1 MTDVATMTDYAYVAQ
16 AIRYLDDHAHEQ
28 PSLEELATHLHLSPF
43 YLQRMFKRWAG
54 ISPKRFV
61 QVLTL
66 QHAKQVLA
74 ESKSML
80 HTTYEV
86 GLSSTSRLHDLFV
99 KIEAMTPAEY
109 KRLGAGLQI
118 EYGFHQTPFGECLL
132 AVTTRGVCA
141 LLFVVDDDRTAVVET
156 LGEKWPNA
164 QLIENRNK
172 TRLVAEQIF
181 DPASQNGREPIP
193 LLLKGTNFQVKVW
206 EALLRIPPTAVAS
219 YGDIAQMIGKPK
231 ASRAVGSAI
240 GRNAIGYLIP
250 CHRVIRQSG
259 VVDGY
264 RWGNTRK
271 KALLAWETGMEGGRR
286 QAAGGD

>member
-1 MTDVATMTDYAYVAQ
+1 MNVTETTHATDYAYITE
-16 AIRYLDDHAHEQ
+16 AIRYLDEHVQEQ
-28 PSLEELATHLHLSPF
+28 PSLDVLAAHLHLSPF

-66 QHAKQVLA
+66 NHAKQLLTA
-74 ESKSML
+74 SKSML
-80 HTTYEV
+80 DTTYEV

-99 KIEAMTPAEY
+99 NIEAMTPAEY

-118 EYGFHQTPFGECLL
+118 RYGYHETPFGECLL
-132 AVTTRGVCA
+132 AVTSRGVCT
-141 LLFVVDDDRTAVVET
+141 LLFVGDEGRTAVYET
-156 LGEKWPNA
+156 LQTNWPEATLIHDEAETALAA
-164 QLIENRNK
+164 QN
-172 TRLVAEQIF
+172 IF
-181 DPASQNGREPIP
+181 KPTAAGNQNEIT

-206 EALLRIPPTAVAS
+206 EALLRVPPAAVAS
-219 YGDIAQMIGKPK
+219 YGDIAQLIGKPK

-240 GRNAIGYLIP
+240 GRNTIGYLIP

-271 KALLAWETGMEGGRR
+271 KALLAWEAGRYL
-286 QAAGGD
+286 